1 MKSKKLHFQGRVF
14 GWALAAGMLASQVA
28 SAHERFVK
36 HKLKVPL
43 HDDFFLQDSKW
54 QGVLNMQPDMVRVG
68 VNCFVVLGAFLL
80 IWFLRQPIEE
90 FALNKIFRP
99 IGPTAHKYGH
109 LVASFLTD
117 KPVKNRAFYGL
128 GEWALLVY
136 LRVPGLVLMYSATND
151 SLVMPSF
158 PLEPQSAIIFKF
170 AQVILALLILTQTLL
185 PLCGA
190 LILGTYLYLFRWG
203 WYVALDALPVL
214 VVCVVYISS
223 PWSSHKISISEPSVQ
238 QMRWI
243 RVILGFSFFALGWVK
258 VWNHDLVAGVAD
270 NYPSV
275 LEDPMVKFFSFGTNA
290 YYKRETWVMSFALAE
305 VLSGF
310 MLTIGVFSRI
320 WASIMAFVFTKLMLV
335 DFGWSEI
342 VHMYPIGGTLS
353 VIFSNKLTSELDFIE
368 AKEERAGREGKNL
381 KQIVLIIGPALAVAF
396 LVLFPM
402 IYLLTFTD
410 RAALRS

>member
-1 MKSKKLHFQGRVF
+1 MKSKQFQGRVF
-14 GWALAAGMLASQVA
+14 GWAVAASMLASQVA
-28 SAHERFVK
+28 FAHERFVK

-43 HDDFFLQDSKW
+43 HDDFFLQDAKW
-54 QGVLNMQPDMVRVG
+54 QGVLNMQPDMVRVA
-68 VNCFVVLGAFLL
+68 VNCFVVLAAFLL

-99 IGPTAHKYGH
+99 MGPTAHKYAH

-117 KPVKNRAFYGL
+117 KPVKNAAFYSL

-158 PLEPQSAIIFKF
+158 PLEPQSATIFKF
-170 AQVILALLILTQTLL
+170 AQVLLALLILTQTLL

-203 WYVALDALPVL
+203 WYVAIDALPVL
-214 VVCVVYISS
+214 VVAVVYISS
-223 PWSSHKISISEPSVQ
+223 PWSSHKIAIGEPSVQ

-243 RVILGFSFFALGWVK
+243 RVILGFGFFALGWIK

-275 LEDPMVKFFSFGTNA
+275 LEDPMVKFFSVGTNP

-335 DFGWSEI
+335 DFGWGEI

-368 AKEERAGREGKNL
+368 AKEEKAGREGKNL
-381 KQIVLIIGPALAVAF
+381 KQLALIVGPALAVAF
-396 LVLFPM
+396 LILFPM
-402 IYLLTFTD
+402 MYLLTFTD
-410 RAALRS
+410 RGSLRS

>member
-1 MKSKKLHFQGRVF
+1 MKSEKSQFQGRVF
-14 GWALAAGMLASQVA
+14 GWVLAAGTLASQVA
-28 SAHERFVK
+28 FAHERFVK

-43 HDDFFLQDSKW
+43 HDDFFLQDAKW
-54 QGVLNMQPDMVRVG
+54 GGMLKMQPDMMRVG
-68 VNCFVVLGAFLL
+68 VNCFVILSAFLL
-80 IWFLRQPIEE
+80 IWFVRQPIEE
-90 FALNKIFRP
+90 FALNRIFRP
-99 IGPTAHKYGH
+99 LGPRVHRGAHI
-109 LVASFLTD
+109 LASFLTD
-117 KPVKNRAFYGL
+117 KPVKNRAFYAL

-158 PLEPQSAIIFKF
+158 PLEPQSATIFKF
-170 AQVILALLILTQTLL
+170 AQVILAILILTQTLL

-203 WYVALDALPVL
+203 WYVAIDALPVL
-214 VVCVVYISS
+214 TVAVVYISS
-223 PWSSHKISISEPSVQ
+223 PWSSHKISISEPSVF
-238 QMRWI
+238 QMRLI
-243 RVILGFSFFALGWVK
+243 HVILGFGFFALGWVK

-275 LEDPMVKFFSFGTNA
+275 LEDPMVKFFSFGTNI
-290 YYKRETWVMSFALAE
+290 YYKREAWVTSFALAE

-335 DFGWSEI
+335 DFGWGEI
-342 VHMYPIGGTLS
+342 VHLYPIGGTLS

-381 KQIVLIIGPALAVAF
+381 KQLALIAGPALAVAF
-396 LVLFPM
+396 LIIFPM
-402 IYLLTFTD
+402 LYLLTFTD
-410 RAALRS
+410 RGSLRS